1 MYGEMSVTEGT
12 SFVPFRFSKAHC
24 SFAPSICLR
33 LFMQLQLSGMR
44 RVTKKRPA
52 NGTAAITASRTK
64 MVKVRTTELLGDPP
78 NSFSITMLCSQ
89 FQAGLELPSANER
102 LVLTHRKGAQA

>member
-1 MYGEMSVTEGT
+1 MSTIEGT

-33 LFMQLQLSGMR
+33 LFMQRQLSGMR

-52 NGTAAITASRTK
+52 NGTAAIMASRTK
-64 MVKVRTTELLGDPP
+64 MVKVTTTALLGHPP
-78 NSFSITMLCSQ
+78 ISF
-89 FQAGLELPSANER
+89 
-102 LVLTHRKGAQA
+102 